1 MPPQQQGLRTSD
13 VEAKIPPQQKEIQ
26 KPRASSMLTSALES
40 SILAKKRE
48 QRKDPSN
55 LTSSIDIR
63 SQSSGTVSE
72 ILRLKGDAVGA
83 GSGAHRVGLSNK
95 VRIAPLHARL
105 NTPSPP
111 PPPIFKPHAKPKRK
125 EDDSDIDSEEEYEGL
140 TAAQIAEKREVK
152 RKAAWYSP

>member
-13 VEAKIPPQQKEIQ
+13 VEAKIPPQQKEFQ

-48 QRKDPSN
+48 QR
-55 LTSSIDIR
+55 
-63 SQSSGTVSE
+63 TVSE

-95 VRIAPLHARL
+95 VRIVPLHARL

-140 TAAQIAEKREVK
+140 TAAQIAEKREEK